1 MMPQIKKILYATDL
15 SANSAFVLRY
25 AINSAKKHGA
35 KLVVLHAFE
44 DLSPTTMALS
54 TAYLNNDNS
63 LSISEE
69 KVAHAKK
76 RILKRLQTVCDKEL
90 NSEVD
95 AEGIVDSIEVVQGY
109 PADEILGKTNEF
121 NCDIIFMGTHG
132 KGFLKH
138 AYFGSTSKKV
148 LRRSRKP
155 VFIVPLP
162 AGETDISIHDS

>member
-1 MMPQIKKILYATDL
+1 MMPQIKRILYTTDL
-15 SANSAFVLRY
+15 SPNSGYLLRY
-25 AINSAKKHGA
+25 ALNSAKKHGA
-35 KLVVLHAFE
+35 KLVVLHVFE
-44 DLSPTTMALS
+44 ALSPATMALS
-54 TAYLNNDNS
+54 MAYLDAENTLS
-63 LSISEE
+63 LSEE
-69 KVAHAKK
+69 KAAYAKK

-90 NSEVD
+90 NSDVE

-109 PADEILGKTNEF
+109 PADEILGKADEF

-132 KGFLKH
+132 KGILKH

-162 AGETDISIHDS
+162 VGDTDITIHD